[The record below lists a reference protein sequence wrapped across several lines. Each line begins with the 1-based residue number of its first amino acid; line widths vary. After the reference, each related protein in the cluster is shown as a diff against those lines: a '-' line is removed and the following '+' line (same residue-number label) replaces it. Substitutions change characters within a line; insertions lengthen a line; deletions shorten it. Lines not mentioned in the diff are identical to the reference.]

1 MSVPFFSGAKTMR
14 RDWPVLEP
22 RLREIAASGRFTSGA
37 WVERLEQEL
46 CDYTGAKHVIVVGN
60 GTDALILMLRAAGI
74 GPGDEVIVPA
84 YSFFATASSVLHAGA
99 QPVMVD
105 ILPGSYALDPDQV
118 EAVITPRTK
127 AIMAVHLF
135 SQLAPMIELAE
146 VAERHGL
153 LLLED
158 SAEGIGMWQGGVH
171 AGLFGTAG
179 VLSFFP
185 TKTLGAL
192 GDAGAVLTNDDEV
205 AARVRRLR
213 CHVQA
218 ADGDYEFRDVGYNSR
233 CDELQAAI
241 LVTRLAHLD
250 EDIERRRVLAE
261 RYTQRLGDVVTT
273 PYLAPAKG
281 DGGLTFYV
289 YLIETDRR
297 DELVEFLAAR
307 GVGTEVYY
315 PRPMPHQPAL
325 AHLPRHPIPV
335 AEAAAQR
342 AVGLPLYPDL
352 TAEQVDHVAELIRDF
367 HDPRTDPRRAR

>member
-1 MSVPFFSGAKTMR
+1 
-14 RDWPVLEP
+14 
-22 RLREIAASGRFTSGA
+22 
-37 WVERLEQEL
+37 
-46 CDYTGAKHVIVVGN
+46 
-60 GTDALILMLRAAGI
+60 
-74 GPGDEVIVPA
+74 
-84 YSFFATASSVLHAGA
+84 
-99 QPVMVD
+99 MV
-105 ILPGSYALDPDQV
+105 
-118 EAVITPRTK
+118 
-127 AIMAVHLF
+127 
-135 SQLAPMIELAE
+135 ELAE
-146 VAERHGL
+146 LADRHGL

-213 CHVQA
+213 CHGQTT
-218 ADGDYEFRDVGYNSR
+218 DGSYEYQDLGYNSR
-233 CDELQAAI
+233 CDEIEAAI

-261 RYTQRLGDVVTT
+261 RYTQRLGDVVDT

-281 DGGLTFYV
+281 DDVTGGLTFYV

-297 DELVEFLAAR
+297 DELVEFLAAH

-335 AEAAAQR
+335 AEAAAER

-352 TAEQVDHVAELIRDF
+352 TVEQVDHVADLIRDF
-367 HDPRTDPRRAR
+367 HDPRRTR